1 MAPAN
6 FHRKPLNIAH
16 RGARSLAPENT
27 LAAARKALEV
37 GADMW
42 ELDVGMSAD
51 GELVVIHDLTL
62 ERTSDVKRVY
72 ADRKPWRVC
81 DFSLRELKSLDFGS
95 WFVRE
100 DPFGQIAARNLAEKE
115 YVKYMGEP
123 ILTLQEAL
131 EFTLQHRWQVNVEIK
146 DLTGTKGD
154 FNVVEQTIH
163 LIEDLGAEAYVIL
176 SSFNPAYLKRASKAN
191 SSIPTALLTDF
202 PQMNLIA
209 LLGELKAQGYHPR
222 IDDMQSVDVRF
233 LQLQGYDVRVWV
245 VNDEETMND
254 MIERGVNAI
263 FTDFPQLLKAALDEL
278 P

>member
-1 MAPAN
+1 MALSN

-42 ELDVGMSAD
+42 ELDVGISAD

-100 DPFGQIAARNLAEKE
+100 DPFGQIAVGNLAEKE
-115 YVKYMGEP
+115 YGKYMGEP

-146 DLTGTKGD
+146 DLTGTQGD

-191 SSIPTALLTDF
+191 PNIPTALLTDF

-245 VNDEETMND
+245 VNDEETMNA

>member
-81 DFSLRELKSLDFGS
+81 DFSLRELESLDFGS

-154 FNVVEQTIH
+154 FDVVEQTIH

-191 SSIPTALLTDF
+191 PSIPTALLTDF